1 MRTQWGVA
9 KYNSQFGEAQD
20 VDFAKRHWAP
30 RITKFTIE
38 QLRDMLQQADSQRIA
53 GNQALA
59 WPDPAAILSLV
70 SNAWERRAHKE
81 FRPLVALENLTAKEA
96 RLEAG
101 RKALDD
107 IRGLGLAKKHPR
119 KPTEYDAKAAA
130 EDAAWINYCNGML
143 EHLEGKEFSDVR
155 EAALKEH
162 WR

>member
-30 RITKFTIE
+30 RIVKFTAE
-38 QLRDMLQQADSQRIA
+38 QLKDMLQQADSQRIA

-81 FRPLVALENLTAKEA
+81 FKPLVALENLTAKEA

-101 RKALDD
+101 RRAFDE
-107 IRGLGLAKKHPR
+107 IRALGLAAKPPR
-119 KPTEYDAKAAA
+119 KPAEFDARAAA
-130 EDAAWINYCNGML
+130 EDAAWINYCNGMS
-143 EHLEGKEFSDVR
+143 EHMDGKEFNDMR
-155 EAALKEH
+155 EAALREN